1 MTHSHDKFSYPGELN
16 MLTATNL
23 PNFSSKVPSVNF
35 HLWEPCNMQCGF
47 CFATFQDVKR
57 DMKLPKGHLPKE
69 ECISVVDQIA
79 AFGFEKIN
87 FAGGEPT
94 LCPWLLDLIARA
106 KEHGMVTSIVTNG
119 SKITDQ
125 WLNDLNGSLD
135 WIGLSI
141 DTVDP
146 EKLKRLGRA
155 IRGKVPITEE
165 GYLNIIGEIKRYG
178 IRLKINTVVTS
189 VTWEEDFTPF
199 IRAAKPERWKLLQAL
214 PVKGQNDAQID
225 DFVITT
231 EQFAAY
237 VQRNRVVENEG
248 ISIVPENNEAMTESY
263 VMIDPAGR
271 FFDNVQGSYRYS
283 EPILKVGVKVA
294 LKQVSIDLE
303 RFRQR
308 GGEYDWQIHCH

>member
-1 MTHSHDKFSYPGELN
+1 MTITNSSEFSP
-16 MLTATNL
+16 
-23 PNFSSKVPSVNF
+23 KIPSVNF
-35 HLWEPCNMQCGF
+35 HLWEPCNMRCGF

-57 DMKLPKGHLPKE
+57 EMDIPKGHLPKE

-79 AFGFEKIN
+79 AFDFEKIN

-94 LCPWLLDLIARA
+94 LCSWLRDMIIRA
-106 KEHGMVTSIVTNG
+106 KEHRMVTSIVTNG
-119 SKITDQ
+119 SRITDQ

-155 IRGKVPITEE
+155 IGGKVPITEE
-165 GYLNIIGEIKRYG
+165 EYLNIIGKIKRYG
-178 IRLKINTVVTS
+178 VRLKINTVVTS
-189 VTWEEDFTPF
+189 VTWKEDFTPF

-214 PVKGQNDAQID
+214 PVEGQNDAHIA

-231 EQFAAY
+231 AQFEAY
-237 VQRNRVVENEG
+237 VRRNSTVESDG
-248 ISIVPENNEAMTESY
+248 ISVVPESNEAMTESY

-271 FFDNVQGSYRYS
+271 FFDNTQGFYRYS
-283 EPILKVGVKVA
+283 DPI
-294 LKQVSIDLE
+294 
-303 RFRQR
+303 
-308 GGEYDWQIHCH
+308 

>member
-1 MTHSHDKFSYPGELN
+1 MTHSHDKFSYPGGLN
-16 MLTATNL
+16 VLIATNL
-23 PNFSSKVPSVNF
+23 PNFSSEVLSVNY
-35 HLWEPCNMQCGF
+35 HLWEPCNMRCGF

-57 DMKLPKGHLPKE
+57 EMDLPKGHLPTE

-79 AFGFEKIN
+79 EFGFEKIN

-94 LCPWLLDLIARA
+94 LCPWLPELITRA

-119 SKITDQ
+119 SRITDQ
-125 WLNDLNGSLD
+125 WLDNLNGSLD

-146 EKLKRLGRA
+146 EKLIRLGRA
-155 IRGKVPITEE
+155 ICGKIPITEE
-165 GYLNIIGEIKRYG
+165 KYLDIITKIKRHG

-189 VTWEEDFTPF
+189 VTWEEDFTSF
-199 IRAAKPERWKLLQAL
+199 IRVAKPERWKLLQAL

-225 DFVITT
+225 DFIITPA
-231 EQFAAY
+231 QFEAY
-237 VQRNRVVENEG
+237 VRRNRIVENDG
-248 ISIVPENNEAMTESY
+248 IAVVPENNEAMTESY

-271 FFDNVQGSYRYS
+271 FFDNVQGSHRYS
-283 EPILKVGVKVA
+283 EPILKVSVKEA
-294 LKQVSIDLE
+294 LKQVSIDPE

-308 GGEYDWQIHCH
+308 GGEYDW